1 MAKKKDSD
9 VEAVKYILMF
19 LAFLTTLMTLFLVYS
34 FVNELFALIVGGVL
48 VVISIYMIAQ
58 NSVFRIMKTTLAIN
72 NDGRKAELEV
82 EKKRQEAQIHQLR
95 ALNEMLRGD
104 NKVRVIEQ
112 KQEAKMLDK
121 QPDFDRRLL
130 TVNDRLLLTD
140 STIDDGDFRIIEE

>member
-1 MAKKKDSD
+1 VTKKKDSD

-19 LAFLTTLMTLFLVYS
+19 MAFITTLITLFFIYS
-34 FVNELFALIVGGVL
+34 FVNELFALIVGGTL

-58 NSVFRIMKTTLAIN
+58 NSVFKIMRTTLIIN

-82 EKKRQEAQIHQLR
+82 EKKRQEAQIHHLR
-95 ALNEMLRGD
+95 SLNEMLRGD

-112 KQEAKMLDK
+112 KQEAKMLEK

-130 TVNDRLLLTD
+130 TVNDRFLMD
-140 STIDDGDFRIIEE
+140 SSVEDGDFRIVEE

>member
-1 MAKKKDSD
+1 MGKKKDND

-19 LAFLTTLMTLFLVYS
+19 FAFLTILITLFLVYS
-34 FVNELFALIVGGVL
+34 FVNELFALIVGGTL

-82 EKKRQEAQIHQLR
+82 EKKRQEAQIHHLR

-112 KQEAKMLDK
+112 KQEVKMLDK

-130 TVNDRLLLTD
+130 TVNDKFLLPD
-140 STIDDGDFRIIEE
+140 STVDDGDFRIVEE

>member
-1 MAKKKDSD
+1 MTKKKDSD

-19 LAFLTTLMTLFLVYS
+19 MAFITTLLTLFLVYS
-34 FVNELFALIVGGVL
+34 FVNELFALIVGGTL

-58 NSVFRIMKTTLAIN
+58 NSVFKIMKTTLIIN

-112 KQEAKMLDK
+112 KQEAKMLEK
-121 QPDFDRRLL
+121 QPDSDRRLL
-130 TVNDRLLLTD
+130 TVNDRFLMD
-140 STIDDGDFRIIEE
+140 SSVEDGDFRIVEE